1 MGTAAGASPAA
12 FGPLACFFVLIILGF
27 FKVVF
32 STLAAESTVMDIK
45 EGSPMISR
53 INKSN
58 CFAAAFFDS
67 FHAIWASVVVVA
79 VP

>member
-1 MGTAAGASPAA
+1 MGTAAGASPAT
-12 FGPLACFFVLIILGF
+12 FDPLVCIFVLLLFGF

-45 EGSPMISR
+45 EDSPMISK

-67 FHAIWASVVVVA
+67 FHAIWVSVVVVA
-79 VP
+79 IP